1 MTEGKK
7 RLALVLAAVAV
18 LGALAGCGDR
28 RGARSGTPGE
38 APNAVSSTSA
48 GTEPVA
54 GGGGATDLSSVD
66 AEISSANSMLN
77 EIDSDLS
84 AADQAPVDA
93 D

>member
-7 RLALVLAAVAV
+7 RLASCWPRWRCSARSPAVAT
-18 LGALAGCGDR
+18 GR
-28 RGARSGTPGE
+28 EPRSGTPGA

-48 GTEPVA
+48 GTEPAA

-66 AEISSANSMLN
+66 TDISSADSMLN
-77 EIDSDLS
+77 EIDSELS
-84 AADQAPVDA
+84 AADQAPADA